1 MAIMKLRRSIKA
13 INSFFSL
20 AQRKRYL
27 LLAVIALLSIF
38 TILGLVNIIQ
48 QVGKL
53 GQAEQ
58 DYNSQLLWQREQSDD
73 LAAIQ
78 IEFKNQV
85 QEWKDVL
92 LRGRDPVLY
101 QQYWEQYEQSER
113 KVRKELEELRDELLA
128 LENIERDQPITQLS
142 NSAFPL
148 TSREQLKKLQQR
160 SLNEMHFVDR
170 FNVLIEGHIQ
180 IGYIYRNFL
189 ARYPLSK
196 SVNNTFVIDE
206 GVRGIDRWMSEQLAK
221 LHTESMAN
229 QNKVIADAIARQQQD
244 IHVLR
249 LNIQR
254 TSGAVIII
262 MLINLGLIIER
273 LRRSEQEVEDITK
286 RSDATIYE
294 LAYSDALTGLPNRR
308 RFLDQLD
315 HAIALSRNLG
325 SMGGLIFL
333 DLDNFKTLNDTKGHA
348 LGDQLLVEVG
358 HRIKACVRN
367 SDVVARLGG
376 DEFVVL
382 LDALRGDAESA
393 NEMAGTIAEKI
404 CVALNQPYHL
414 TSYTHH
420 GGASLG
426 VALFSRGDIDAEEL
440 LKRADTAMYQ
450 AKRAGRNTV
459 RFYDQNTQNALEAR
473 SELEHHLYA
482 ALQDDQFELYYQ
494 IQVDQHRKAIGAE
507 ALLRWHHPELGL
519 LHPSQFI
526 SLAEESDLILS
537 IGNWVLNTACA
548 QIKRWEASPLTRD
561 LVLSINVSAAQLR
574 KSKHVTKNGRNIAST
589 ASLYRPDFIEHLQQA
604 LNASGIDPS
613 RLKLEITESMALQD
627 MEHTISVLQQLK
639 ALGVSLSMDDFGTGH
654 SSLTHLKRMP
664 LDQIKIDQS
673 FVKEIATDEYDMAI
687 VRSMIDMAASM
698 RINILAEGVENEAQE
713 QVLLSQGCLSF
724 QGHLYGK
731 PVILVEFEQCVQRHT
746 NNNA

>member
-1 MAIMKLRRSIKA
+1 MKLRRSIKA

-724 QGHLYGK
+724 QGHLYCK
-731 PVILVEFEQCVQRHT
+731 PVILVEFEQCAQRHA

>member
-724 QGHLYGK
+724 QGHLYCK

>member
-1 MAIMKLRRSIKA
+1 MKLRRSIKA

-724 QGHLYGK
+724 QGHLYCK